1 MNKILVTG
9 ANGQLGMSF
18 RYWASRFDDFE
29 FNFTDLPELDL
40 TKQSKLKNYL
50 KNKPVDCVINCAAY
64 TAVDKAE
71 KENEKTK
78 KLNLGVV
85 QTLCELAELYSFKLI
100 HFSTDYV
107 FDGSKN
113 KPYQESDSQSPINF
127 YGDTK
132 AKGEKLILNSGI
144 NAWIIRTSWLFSP
157 FRENFVVKIL
167 SLLKSK
173 REISVVND
181 QMGSPTYAID
191 LAKLILKALS
201 RKSFGS
207 GVKIYHLTN
216 SGNATWYQIA
226 KKIKEMTNLDC
237 EILPAKSDDK
247 SYIAKRPR
255 YSVLSCGR
263 IKKDFNLE
271 SRSWTLALND
281 CIEKILN

>member
-1 MNKILVTG
+1 MNKILITG

-18 RYWASRFDDFE
+18 RYWTSQFSDFKFD
-29 FNFTDLPELDL
+29 FTVLPELDL
-40 TKQSKLKNYL
+40 TKESKLNNYL
-50 KNKPVDCVINCAAY
+50 KNKSFDYIINCAAY

-71 KENEKTK
+71 KENGEAE
-78 KLNLGVV
+78 KLNAGVV

-107 FDGSKN
+107 FDGSNN
-113 KPYQESDSQSPINF
+113 KPYQENDSQSPINF
-127 YGDTK
+127 YGYTK

-144 NAWIIRTSWLFSP
+144 DAWIIRTSWLFSP
-157 FRENFVVKIL
+157 FGKNFVAKIL

-181 QMGSPTYAID
+181 QVGSPTYAID
-191 LAKLILKALS
+191 LAKLILEALS

-207 GVKIYHLTN
+207 GGKIYHLTN
-216 SGNATWYQIA
+216 SGNATWFQIA

-255 YSVLSCGR
+255 YSVLSCSR
-263 IKKDFNLE
+263 IKKDFNLQ

-281 CIEKILN
+281 CIEKILS